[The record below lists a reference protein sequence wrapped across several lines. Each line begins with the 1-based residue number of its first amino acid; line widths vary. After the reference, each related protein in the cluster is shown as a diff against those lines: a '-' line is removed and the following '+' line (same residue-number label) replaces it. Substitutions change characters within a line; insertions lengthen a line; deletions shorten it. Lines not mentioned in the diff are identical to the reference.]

1 MFVTVSEKGQV
12 VIPSSLRA
20 KLGISAG
27 TRLEVS
33 EQNGNILM
41 LVEAQRKTLTAQA
54 CIGVDL
60 ICACPRRLRRLV
72 WCLRIKLKKFL
83 MHVDPR
89 QGARS
94 SRSSAMATTYN
105 D

>member
-33 EQNGNILM
+33 EENGNILM
-41 LVEAQRKTLTAQA
+41 LVEAQRKTLTAEA
-54 CIGVDL
+54 CIG
-60 ICACPRRLRRLV
+60 IAGYRGP
-72 WCLRIKLKKFL
+72 KLEL
-83 MHVDPR
+83 DELDP
-89 QGARS
+89 ARF
-94 SRSSAMATTYN
+94 ATKP
-105 D
+105 